1 MIKNPEHLK
10 KSGQEVTMQTLES
23 ANVQKC
29 VELLEDF
36 RDAVPVDEGNR
47 ELLEKKKQADYA
59 LNHLTR
65 LFDDVTVDEKFDVND
80 ACAKL
85 ARNCK

>member
-1 MIKNPEHLK
+1 
-10 KSGQEVTMQTLES
+10 MQTLES

-36 RDAVPVDEGNR
+36 CEAVPVDEGNR

-65 LFDDVTVDEKFDVND
+65 LFSEVEEPVDAAGCDRR
-80 ACAKL
+80 
-85 ARNCK
+85 ARNCP

>member
-1 MIKNPEHLK
+1 
-10 KSGQEVTMQTLES
+10 MQSLES

-29 VELLEDF
+29 VELLEGF
-36 RDAVPVDEGNR
+36 CDAVPIDEGNR

-65 LFDDVTVDEKFDVND
+65 LFSEVEETVIAAGCNKR
-80 ACAKL
+80 AK
-85 ARNCK
+85 NCI

>member
-1 MIKNPEHLK
+1 
-10 KSGQEVTMQTLES
+10 MQTLES

-36 RDAVPVDEGNR
+36 CDTVPVDEGNR

-65 LFDDVTVDEKFDVND
+65 LFSEVEEPVNVGE
-80 ACAKL
+80 CGER
-85 ARNCK
+85 ARNCKG